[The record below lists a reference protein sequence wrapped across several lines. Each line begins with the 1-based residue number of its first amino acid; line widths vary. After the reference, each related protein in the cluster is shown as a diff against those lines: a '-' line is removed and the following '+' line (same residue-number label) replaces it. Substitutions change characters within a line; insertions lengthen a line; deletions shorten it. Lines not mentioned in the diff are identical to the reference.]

1 MQDQFTSSIYFFL
14 FLVKVEPVPAITTA
28 SIGAATRVL
37 QTSAATPIQ
46 TVTIVQ
52 QAPLGQHQLPV
63 KAITQNGTHVVAAI
77 QGSTNTGKEPAHV
90 FFTHAIQVF
99 SEYKALQKMQR
110 LCVGWQ
116 NPAQCNI
123 DS

>member
-1 MQDQFTSSIYFFL
+1 M
-14 FLVKVEPVPAITTA
+14 KVEPVPAITTA

-77 QGSTNTGKEPAHV
+77 QGSTNTGKEPAAFLSYTFYRNLYSIKHYKMCKD
-90 FFTHAIQVF
+90 FTSGENTHIHICL
-99 SEYKALQKMQR
+99 Y
-110 LCVGWQ
+110 
-116 NPAQCNI
+116 I
-123 DS
+123 

>member
-1 MQDQFTSSIYFFL
+1 M
-14 FLVKVEPVPAITTA
+14 KVEPVPAITTA

-77 QGSTNTGKEPAHV
+77 QGSTNTGKKTV
-90 FFTHAIQVF
+90 SFLWILYRNLV
-99 SEYKALQKMQR
+99 SIK
-110 LCVGWQ
+110 G
-116 NPAQCNI
+116 
-123 DS
+123 

>member
-1 MQDQFTSSIYFFL
+1 M
-14 FLVKVEPVPAITTA
+14 PAITAA

-37 QTSAATPIQ
+37 QTSGAAPIQ

-77 QGSTNTGKEPAHV
+77 QGSTNTGKEPAAFLFLSTKHLNRQGKPLLMV
-90 FFTHAIQVF
+90 TFTHFVPYLGLDKSQTT
-99 SEYKALQKMQR
+99 
-110 LCVGWQ
+110 
-116 NPAQCNI
+116 
-123 DS
+123 